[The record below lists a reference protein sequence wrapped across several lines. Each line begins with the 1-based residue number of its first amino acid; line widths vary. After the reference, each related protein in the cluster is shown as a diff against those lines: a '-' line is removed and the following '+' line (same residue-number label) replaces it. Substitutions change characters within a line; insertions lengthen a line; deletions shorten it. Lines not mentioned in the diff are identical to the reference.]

1 MPIGHSRLHT
11 VSAALSVSLWIAICA
26 TAPEFIWQ
34 GFWATVRHFSRAD
47 LLAALLIGLV
57 LAFFV
62 EPLLDN
68 IRRLVGHHGATE
80 DREPRSP
87 VFTVCLS
94 MAFALVSVCLHD
106 ALTAFVSGRAPDTG
120 IDIAVTLTIGW
131 AVVPLFV
138 TAAWLSRGQR
148 ALTIPASVLAVLSP
162 FLTAWLFS
170 WSLASAI
177 STAIPTAFI
186 VLLGYSR
193 SSGRRGFAPSAF
205 RLATIAALW
214 LALAAAT
221 DEATHL
227 YTGEE
232 LWIDL
237 RFYAGWV
244 LGLLLAPYPYYEL
257 KGHAAKSAAG
267 SGAPISR

>member
-1 MPIGHSRLHT
+1 MGCPLCQLAIAVSIQSVPHYQSPCGYLSRDGSRIHLAGLLGYGPSFQLGRFACCT
-11 VSAALSVSLWIAICA
+11 VDRPGACVLRRTAARQHQ
-26 TAPEFIWQ
+26 AP
-34 GFWATVRHFSRAD
+34 R
-47 LLAALLIGLV
+47 
-57 LAFFV
+57 
-62 EPLLDN
+62 
-68 IRRLVGHHGATE
+68 GHHGATE

-94 MAFALVSVCLHD
+94 MAFALVSVSLHD
-106 ALTAFVSGRAPDTG
+106 ALAAFVSGRAPDTG

-193 SSGRRGFAPSAF
+193 SSGRRGFAPSASGS
-205 RLATIAALW
+205 RQSPPM
-214 LALAAAT
+214 
-221 DEATHL
+221 
-227 YTGEE
+227 
-232 LWIDL
+232 
-237 RFYAGWV
+237 AGACRRDRRSNTSV
-244 LGLLLAPYPYYEL
+244 YRRGTLD
-257 KGHAAKSAAG
+257 
-267 SGAPISR
+267 